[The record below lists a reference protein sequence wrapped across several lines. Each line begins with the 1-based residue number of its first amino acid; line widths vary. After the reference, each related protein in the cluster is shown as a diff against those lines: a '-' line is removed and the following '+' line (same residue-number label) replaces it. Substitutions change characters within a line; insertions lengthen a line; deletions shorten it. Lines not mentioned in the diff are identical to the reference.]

1 MIHLVQNNLGCVMR
15 HLPRYTFLLLIY
27 CFGGFFCHVT
37 VIFEPLAVVGQSEIT
52 LIGCSAE
59 QIITEKERYFLLNL
73 SL

>member
-1 MIHLVQNNLGCVMR
+1 MLFCVSSTLTLLHFFIINLLFWGV
-15 HLPRYTFLLLIY
+15 
-27 CFGGFFCHVT
+27 FCHVT